1 MRSPLLLAVLSTGCL
16 TPPADPP
23 APPAAARAMPLDR
36 ETPAA
41 LDGRDTFA
49 LAGRRDERFVSVLET
64 AHVAVAVRA
73 DGALVDLDG
82 SGAAALARDVLP
94 ELRAS
99 VDGRVVAFAVRTAD
113 AVADVTVLSQGHV
126 VRLTEG
132 RPAVVLAVSPDGTE
146 VAFLAAT
153 GGLPAV
159 WTVAVAGGAPRQLTN
174 VGVVRDPAR
183 RGRPPVGFV
192 PPPERAAAVSWVDGV
207 ITYGAAGGRVRID
220 AANGTVL
227 ETP

>member
-1 MRSPLLLAVLSTGCL
+1 MRSPLLLALLSTGCL
-16 TPPADPP
+16 NRPVDPP
-23 APPAAARAMPLDR
+23 APPAAARVLPLDR
-36 ETPAA
+36 EAAAA

-49 LAGRRDERFVSVLET
+49 LAGRPDERFVSVLET
-64 AHVAVAVRA
+64 AHVAAAVRA
-73 DGALVDLDG
+73 DGALVDLTG
-82 SGAAALARDVLP
+82 STTLARDVLP

-99 VDGRVVAFAVRTAD
+99 ADGRVVAFAVRTAD
-113 AVADVTVLSQGHV
+113 AVADVTVLSGGRV

-132 RPAVVLAVSPDGTE
+132 LPAVVLAVSPDGTE

-183 RGRPPVGFV
+183 GRPPVGFV
-192 PPPERAAAVSWVDGV
+192 SPPERAAGVSWVDGE

-220 AANGTVL
+220 AASGTVV